1 MLTPRISISESQRLL
16 VAPCLRQELARCEA
30 MLAGLERIK
39 SHAKAVG
46 AGKKSLEL
54 RLHYAEKMAALK
66 ATLELLIDVSA

>member
-1 MLTPRISISESQRLL
+1 
-16 VAPCLRQELARCEA
+16 